1 MFCTRC
7 GSEIARESSH
17 CKVCGRKLFF
27 IGETSYYGHVSFSV
41 PETAEMVYPANTPK
55 SPALAF
61 LLSFL
66 VIGVGQMYVGQVTKG
81 VALFI
86 LALIISVLIV
96 PYAVIGLWGV
106 AVLDAYFIARKLRR
120 GHPVRQ
126 WQWF

>member
-17 CKVCGRKLFF
+17 CRVCGRRLFF
-27 IGETSYYGHVSFSV
+27 TGETSYYGQVSFSV
-41 PETAEMVYPANTPK
+41 PETAEMVYPSETPK
-55 SPALAF
+55 SPFLASV
-61 LLSFL
+61 LSLF

-81 VALFI
+81 VAMFI

-96 PYAVIGLWGV
+96 PHAVVGLWLI
-106 AVLDAYFIARKLRR
+106 AVFDAFLIARKLRR